1 MANFFNN
8 NYVLGFENHI
18 GDFGEDL
25 LNDLDKV
32 FKKHGIES
40 ITIAPEKE
48 NMAFKIGYRNHNFG
62 IVGAT
67 VKAVGYDDSRQKL
80 VALLEETQ
88 EENERL
94 KQELKAATEPF

>member
-8 NYVLGFENHI
+8 NYVFGFENQI
-18 GDFGEDL
+18 TDFGGEL
-25 LNDLDKV
+25 LKDLDVV

-48 NMAFKIGYRNHNFG
+48 RVAFKMGYKDHNFG

-67 VKAVGYDDSRQKL
+67 VKAVGYDDRRQRL

-88 EENERL
+88 AENERL
-94 KQELKAATEPF
+94 KQELKEATEPF

>member
-1 MANFFNN
+1 MTNFFKN
-8 NYVLGFENHI
+8 NYVLGFENQKT
-18 GDFGEDL
+18 DFYGDL
-25 LNDLDKV
+25 LDDLDKV

-48 NMAFKIGYRNHNFG
+48 RMAFKMGYKNHNFG

-67 VKAVGYDDSRQKL
+67 VKAVGHDDSKRKL
-80 VALLEETQ
+80 LGLLEETQ
-88 EENERL
+88 AENERL